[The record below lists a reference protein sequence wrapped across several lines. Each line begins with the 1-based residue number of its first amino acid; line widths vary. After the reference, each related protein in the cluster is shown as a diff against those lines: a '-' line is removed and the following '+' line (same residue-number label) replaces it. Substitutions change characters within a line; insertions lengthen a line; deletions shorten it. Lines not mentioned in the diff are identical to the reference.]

1 MGMSVGGS
9 SSFKAE
15 MNVTPLVDV
24 CLVLLIIFMVV
35 TPMLKEGVP
44 VQLPESKNGLEIQ
57 EDKNENVVLAIKDD
71 GTVYIEN
78 VLIEGGDV
86 DTPEGNKALEDKV
99 RIALQTAK
107 TKPLLI
113 KADGRVKYGQ
123 VKRVMDIVKE
133 KILLK
138 SVKLATDKAKQPNAE
153 G

>member
-1 MGMSVGGS
+1 MGMSSGGS
-9 SSFKAE
+9 NSFKAD

-44 VQLPESKNGLEIQ
+44 VQLPETKHGKELQ
-57 EDKNENVVLAIKDD
+57 EDKGENVVLAMKDD
-71 GTVYIEN
+71 GTIYLDNIQVMGAE
-78 VLIEGGDV
+78 V
-86 DTPEGNKALEDKV
+86 DTPEGNKALEDGV
-99 RIALQTAK
+99 RIALQRGA

-113 KADGRVKYGQ
+113 KADGRLKYGQ

-138 SVKLATDKAKQPNAE
+138 SVKLASDKAAE
-153 G
+153 PKAAG